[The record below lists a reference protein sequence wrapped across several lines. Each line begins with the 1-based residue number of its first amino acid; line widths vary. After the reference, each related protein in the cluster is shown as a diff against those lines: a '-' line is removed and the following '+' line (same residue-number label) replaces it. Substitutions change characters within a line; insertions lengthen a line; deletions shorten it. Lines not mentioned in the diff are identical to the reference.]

1 MKLIV
6 SLALALV
13 AQAGAVQTRKT
24 PEPHQDD
31 AQLVGHYQ
39 LKPNGAGG
47 YSWHGD
53 GFTASVASD
62 GSVRFENVTN
72 GDPNE
77 HSILNPAGRTFTS
90 PPVAHSWSGP
100 HESR

>member
-31 AQLVGHYQ
+31 AQLVGHDQ

-62 GSVRFENVTN
+62 GSVQ
-72 GDPNE
+72 
-77 HSILNPAGRTFTS
+77 LLFTS
-90 PPVAHSWSGP
+90 VCKRLGVAFLVNVSVSI
-100 HESR
+100 R